1 MSESARQA
9 IDRTIKHRIVAVAR
23 RLPGIAQLQIKAR
36 PGGGSRT
43 NWRGEGNA
51 TVKVERDG
59 GGDWR
64 FHESGLLRLRP
75 DSTAKGPAASG
86 TRTLPLRNV
95 LHWRIGEDSI
105 DLGHQRLGADHEVH
119 LVRLVAEENC
129 TDADLVSAE
138 PHPCGKDLYHAR
150 LFLRPDGF
158 NLHWHVAGPRKNE
171 LLVHAYRT

>member
-1 MSESARQA
+1 MTRQ
-9 IDRTIKHRIVAVAR
+9 RIVAVAR
-23 RLPGIAQLQIKAR
+23 RLPQIVRLRIEAR
-36 PGGGSRT
+36 PANGSRT
-43 NWRGEGNA
+43 NWRGLGHA
-51 TVKVERDG
+51 AVEVRRTAG
-59 GGDWR
+59 SDWL
-64 FHESGLLRLRP
+64 FHESGHMRLLADR
-75 DSTAKGPAASG
+75 DAGKPADSG

-138 PHPCGKDLYHAR
+138 PHPCGKDLYHAQ